1 MSRRSTGGTESTVM
15 TDESR
20 SIPHNSTLCSRDE
33 EDLLSGDFFSV
44 DTGMSTR
51 RKDTTIR
58 LVTKNDWR
66 VSMQIRLEML
76 HAGKGRRW
84 SKKLRHRPPNPFFE
98 ISVLNCDDLSPAG

>member
-20 SIPHNSTLCSRDE
+20 STPYNSTLSSRDDE
-33 EDLLSGDFFSV
+33 ELLSGDLFSV
-44 DTGMSTR
+44 NSGMSTKK
-51 RKDTTIR
+51 KDTTIR

-76 HAGKGRRW
+76 HAGKGRKW
-84 SKKLRHRPPNPFFE
+84 SKKLRHQPPNPFFE
-98 ISVLNCDDLSPAG
+98 ISVLSRDDLSPAG